1 MNNNNI
7 LLMILIFLIALNL
20 IYLCKNKKS
29 NFKNET
35 PFTSNDVYK
44 CFSNGLN
51 CSWGRL
57 GCECPA
63 GPASGINGN
72 LQLAK
77 ETMEN
82 IN

>member
-1 MNNNNI
+1 MNNNI
-7 LLMILIFLIALNL
+7 LLMILIFLIVLNL
-20 IYLCKNKKS
+20 ICLCKNIKS
-29 NFKNET
+29 NFKNEN
-35 PFTSNDVYK
+35 PFTKQDIFDCHNQ
-44 CFSNGLN
+44 GLN

-63 GPASGINGN
+63 GYASGINGN
-72 LQLAK
+72 LKLAK

>member
-1 MNNNNI
+1 MNNNI
-7 LLMILIFLIALNL
+7 LLMILIFLIVLNL
-20 IYLCKNKKS
+20 IYLCKNMKS
-29 NFKNET
+29 NFKNCLS
-35 PFTSNDVYK
+35 FTSNDVYK

-57 GCECPA
+57 GCECPV
-63 GPASGINGN
+63 GPAAGINGN

>member
-7 LLMILIFLIALNL
+7 LLMILIFLIVLNL
-20 IYLCKNKKS
+20 IYLCKNMKS
-29 NFKNET
+29 NFKNCLS
-35 PFTSNDVYK
+35 FTSNDVYK